1 MNELFNRVSVRDYI
15 DAKVES
21 DKIDLMLKAAMHAP
35 SAMNQQAWEF
45 IVVDD
50 KDTIRALSKVSPYGG
65 PVAKAPLAIVVLGNR
80 DNMKVPQ
87 MWEQDL
93 GACVENLMLGATSVG
108 LGSVWIGIAPLR
120 ERLNAITD
128 MFDLTENLM
137 PFAIVAVGYP
147 KEKPVPHDD
156 RFDRNKV
163 HYNGY

>member
-1 MNELFNRVSVRDYI
+1 MNELFNRVSVREFM
-15 DAKVES
+15 DARVES
-21 DKIDLMLKAAMHAP
+21 DKVDLILKSAMAAP

-50 KDTIRALSKVSPYGG
+50 RSLLDRLAKVSPYAG
-65 PVAKAPLAIVVLGNR
+65 PVAKAPMAIVVMGNR
-80 DNMKVPQ
+80 DRMKVPQ

-93 GACVENLMLGATSVG
+93 GACTENLMLGATSVG
-108 LGSVWIGIAPLR
+108 LGSVWIGIAPVR
-120 ERLNAITD
+120 ERMNAIAD

-137 PFAIVAVGYP
+137 PFAIVAIGYP
-147 KEKPVPHDD
+147 ISKPVPHDD

>member
-1 MNELFNRVSVRDYI
+1 MNELFNRVSVRDYL
-15 DAKVES
+15 DARVEPDKV
-21 DKIDLMLKAAMHAP
+21 DLMLKAAMHAP

-50 KDTIRALSKVSPYGG
+50 REMLRELSKTTPFAQPVS
-65 PVAKAPLAIVVLGNR
+65 KAPMAIVVMGNR

-108 LGSVWIGIAPLR
+108 LGSVWIGVAPIR
-120 ERLNAITD
+120 ERMNAIAD
-128 MFDLTENLM
+128 LFDLTENLM
-137 PFAIVAVGYP
+137 PYAIVAVGYP
-147 KEKPVPHDD
+147 KEKPVPHND